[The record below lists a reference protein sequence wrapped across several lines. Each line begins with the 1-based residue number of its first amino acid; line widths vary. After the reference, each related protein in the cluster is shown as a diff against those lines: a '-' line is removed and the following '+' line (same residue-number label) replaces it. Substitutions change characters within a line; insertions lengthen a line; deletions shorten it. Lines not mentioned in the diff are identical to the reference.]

1 MMSSTHIALALVAA
15 KFVYTPGQPLE
26 WALVGLGAIA
36 PDFDA
41 GGGMIT
47 HPSRLIPG
55 LPRLFGRAID
65 STTRL
70 ASQATREM
78 VGHRGPLHY
87 PLIALGLWLLATV
100 AGWPWL
106 RFVSVGYAA
115 HIAADGFTRSGVPLL
130 GPLSSRYFG
139 FLPKKLRIRTG
150 GALERILGLA
160 TWGYLGF
167 FLYQVMKQS
176 FNAQELLTP
185 GNETI
190 VQRTIDLLMYLIKS
204 VIDYFL

>member
-15 KFVYTPGQPLE
+15 KFVYPPGQPLE

-47 HPSRLIPG
+47 RPSRWIPG
-55 LPRLFGRAID
+55 LPRLFGRALD

-70 ASQATREM
+70 ASQVTRE
-78 VGHRGPLHY
+78 VAGHRGPLHY
-87 PLIALGLWLLATV
+87 PLIALGLWLLAII

-106 RFVSVGYAA
+106 RFISIGYLA
-115 HIAADGFTRSGVPLL
+115 HILADALTRSGVPLL
-130 GPLSSRYFG
+130 GPFSKRDVG

-150 GALERILGLA
+150 GPLERLLGLVV
-160 TWGYLGF
+160 WGYLGF
-167 FLYQVMKQS
+167 SLYQVMKQG
-176 FNAQELLTP
+176 FDAQELLTN
-185 GNETI
+185 GSTI
-190 VQRTIDLLMYLIKS
+190 ILQYLKQLLAWAIHL
-204 VIDYFL
+204 LP